1 MSIDLISNS
10 NLSKNTNSNAN
21 NLANTSN
28 IESQIALRVEK
39 MNKLKEFGFDPFPV
53 VSKRDFS
60 IGFVKFW
67 FNFTHKFDL
76 SQLQTDDSNYL
87 LEHYLA
93 QALFPQS
100 LLETMEEKLH
110 IRNTAR
116 QMGIDPDEKD
126 DFDET
131 KIDEKLINT
140 IRDLFPD
147 LLKKSKEE
155 KEKLLAGYLL
165 DISDDDESTAE
176 NLVVQLVPNQR
187 ITLVGRIKD
196 KRGSGK
202 IAFANLEDESCPE
215 GFQVIFK
222 KDLLENTRNKF
233 VAIFSPETIT
243 QKLLKK

>member
-1 MSIDLISNS
+1 MTPNS
-10 NLSKNTNSNAN
+10 NLS
-21 NLANTSN
+21 NTSN
-28 IESQIALRVEK
+28 IESQITLRIEK
-39 MNKLKEFGFDPFPV
+39 MNKLKSLGFDPFPV
-53 VSKRDFS
+53 VSERDFT

-67 FNFTHKFDL
+67 FNFIHKFDL

-131 KIDEKLINT
+131 KIDETLINS

-155 KEKLLAGYLL
+155 KEKLLAGYLI
-165 DISDDDESTAE
+165 DTSDDDESVSE
-176 NLVVQLVPNQR
+176 NLELQLCANQKV
-187 ITLVGRIKD
+187 TLTGRIKD

-202 IAFANLEDESCPE
+202 IAFAVLEDESCPE
-215 GFQVIFK
+215 GFQTIFK
-222 KDLLENTRNKF
+222 QDLLQDVRSKF
-233 VAIFSPETIT
+233 ITAFSPEVIT
-243 QKLLKK
+243 QKLQKK